1 MSSRQSASPSP
12 PKALGAAGK
21 TLWRELHERFDLDG
35 VGALITELCHTTD
48 QLETLKTAIAKDGLV
63 TETGKAHPLLHSQIK
78 LGQQL
83 QKFWRLAGL
92 SDASP
97 EEKRGRGR
105 PPGR

>member
-1 MSSRQSASPSP
+1 MSRQPTTLQA
-12 PKALGAAGK
+12 PKTLGPAGR
-21 TLWRELHERFDLDG
+21 TLWRDLHDRYDLDG

-48 QLETLKTAIAKDGLV
+48 QLEAVKAAIAKDGLV
-63 TETGKAHPLLHSQIK
+63 TETGKAHPLLPSQIK